1 MKANKKLKSKLKEE
15 KKAVEG
21 EGEGEEGEEEDSDE
35 DITPAK
41 LFNDKILKHASLG
54 DGAGDVIA
62 SFQDM
67 HLTVPRGKYTLN
79 MYDHFAKFH
88 GKTHD
93 YKILYKDIS
102 RMF

>member
-1 MKANKKLKSKLKEE
+1 MKANKKAAREE
-15 KKAVEG
+15 KKQADG
-21 EGEGEEGEEEDSDE
+21 GAEGEEGEEEDSDE
-35 DITPAK
+35 EVTPAK
-41 LFNDKILKHASLG
+41 LFNDQILKAAALG

-79 MYDHFAKFH
+79 MYENYAKFH